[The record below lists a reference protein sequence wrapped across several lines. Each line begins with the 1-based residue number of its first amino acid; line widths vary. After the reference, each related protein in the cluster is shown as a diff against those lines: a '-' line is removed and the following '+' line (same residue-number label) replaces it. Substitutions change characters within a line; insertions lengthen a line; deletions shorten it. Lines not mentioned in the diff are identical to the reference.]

1 MFANVEVH
9 GGYFTIAA
17 ATAKRHMLVTSGQ
30 LRLVYER
37 RYEKEVQQLPDKVW

>member
-17 ATAKRHMLVTSGQ
+17 ATAKRHMLATSGL
-30 LRLVYER
+30 LRLVYEMH
-37 RYEKEVQQLPDKVW
+37 EKEVPQLPG

>member
-17 ATAKRHMLVTSGQ
+17 ATAKRHMLATSEQ
-30 LRLVYER
+30 LRLVYEMH
-37 RYEKEVQQLPDKVW
+37 EKEVQQLPDKVW